1 MSVPKLSKNR
11 LFFMI
16 YRINNELSLMSKV
29 FKLGITKDNN
39 KQIEEVSSIEV
50 LANKGVV
57 GDRHFDEYNDPY
69 NQLTL
74 IEAENIDYYNTKYG
88 LDIPYKDFRRNVVTK
103 GIQLNDLIGKKI
115 KIGNVEV
122 EGVDLCR
129 PCRHLTEVLN
139 QDNILK
145 EFLRRG
151 GLRCQIL
158 TSSQININ
166 DDIKVL
172 D

>member
-1 MSVPKLSKNR
+1 MQ
-11 LFFMI
+11 
-16 YRINNELSLMSKV
+16 MSKV
-29 FKLGITKDNN
+29 FKLGIAKDSN
-39 KQIEEVSSIEV
+39 KEIAEVSSIEV

-74 IEAENIDYYNTKYG
+74 IESENIDYYNTKYG

-115 KIGNVEV
+115 KIGKVEV
-122 EGVDLCR
+122 EGIDLCR
-129 PCRHLTEVLN
+129 PCRYLTEVLN
-139 QDNILK
+139 QSNVLK

-158 TSSQININ
+158 NSSTINI
-166 DDIKVL
+166 DDEIKVIG
-172 D
+172 